1 MMTTASEAHLAAMAY
16 AARGW
21 RVIPIIPGRK
31 HPGIPAW
38 QNAATTDLN
47 LIEQWWHQN
56 PGHGVGIVTGTASG
70 IFAVDVDIADGK
82 RGDDTLADLELAY
95 GPLPETVEC
104 VTGTGGRHLYFR
116 YPEGAEIRNDAGRKL
131 GHGLDIRGD
140 GGQVLAPPTIHPNG
154 TAYRWETS
162 SHPDDIAVADA
173 PGWLIA
179 LLTHDDHPTPPAA
192 VTRPDTSSGDDSPA
206 GRYNNRTTWPELLEA
221 DGWTLDHTDADG
233 EQYWIR
239 PGKQARD
246 GVSATVGWHGND
258 MLRVFTT
265 SLGWLPERAYSRFG
279 YYACR
284 YHHGDRSAAAKALI
298 VAERDGRELAAL
310 LPADTTKPEPGQTTD
325 PDHDPLKIINW
336 PEFWANETDAA
347 DWLLEPLIARGRG
360 HSLYAGAKTGKSLL
374 MLAACAAVA
383 TGRPFL
389 NNPARP
395 PEPILYLDYEMTGD
409 DVRERLESYGYGP
422 DDDLGLLH
430 YALLPTIDPLDTHSG
445 ANAVIDAALRLGVI
459 HVIIDT
465 TSRAVAGE
473 ENDADTFR
481 TLYRLLGLRLKSHG
495 IGYHRLDHAGKN
507 FELGQRGSSAKND
520 DVDVVQALTVRDAG
534 LLLRAT
540 HKRMAWVP
548 ETVEIGLEDRDGF
561 LVYTTADRGW
571 PAKTKDI
578 VKILDGADVPV
589 DIGRDKVRELFKRS
603 GYQYRNAAISAA
615 IKFRKLRVEDT
626 EMCYRPV
633 INLSPITPG
642 QVFSGTVPEAPGQV
656 GTGTQNPWS
665 ETGTGSG
672 TGGDRYPRAS
682 ECVDL
687 SLVGDRST
695 HAPDLT
701 SQKRDE
707 LDRLLF
713 DTDDEAD
720 AQ

>member
-1 MMTTASEAHLAAMAY
+1 MTPTEAHLAAMSY

-31 HPGIPAW
+31 HPGIAAW

-47 LIEQWWHQN
+47 LIEQWWTAN
-56 PGHGVGIVTGTASG
+56 PGHGVGIVTGKASG

-82 RGDDTLADLELAY
+82 QGDDTLADLQLAY
-95 GPLPETVEC
+95 GPLPGTVEC

-116 YPEGAEIRNDAGRKL
+116 YPDNAEIRNDAGRKL

-154 TAYRWETS
+154 TPYRWETS
-162 SHPDDIAVADA
+162 SHPDDITVADA
-173 PGWLIA
+173 PGWLLA
-179 LLTHDDHPTPPAA
+179 LLTHDDHPTPPRP
-192 VTRPDTSSGDDSPA
+192 VPRPDTSRNDDDSPA
-206 GRYNNRTTWPELLEA
+206 GRYNNRTTWPELLGHDA
-221 DGWTLDHTDADG
+221 WTLDHTDPDG
-233 EQYWIR
+233 EQYWVR

-298 VAERDGRELAAL
+298 VAERDGHNLAAL

-325 PDHDPLKIINW
+325 PDNDPLRLIKW
-336 PEFWANETDAA
+336 PQFWQRETDTA

-422 DDDLGLLH
+422 DDNLEHLH

-445 ANAVIDAALRLGVI
+445 ADAVIGAALRLGVI
-459 HVIIDT
+459 HVVIDT

-481 TLYRLLGLRLKSHG
+481 ALYRLLGLKLKSHG

-520 DVDVVQALTVRDAG
+520 DVDVVQALTRRDTG

-548 ETVEIGLEDRDGF
+548 ETVEIGIEDRDGF
-561 LVYTTADRGW
+561 LVYTTADHGW
-571 PAKTKDI
+571 PAKTKEI
-578 VKILDGADVPV
+578 VDLLDGADVPV
-589 DIGRDKVRELFKRS
+589 DIGRDKVRELFKKS
-603 GYQYRNAAISAA
+603 GYQYRNDAISSA
-615 IKFRKLRVEDT
+615 IKYRKLRLKGD
-626 EMCYRPV
+626 EMCYQPV
-633 INLSPITPG
+633 TNLSPITPG
-642 QVFSGTVPEAPGQV
+642 QVFYGPVPETSGQV
-656 GTGTQNPWS
+656 GTGTQNPRS
-665 ETGTGSG
+665 ETGTGR
-672 TGGDRYPRAS
+672 GDRSGQSPTANQ
-682 ECVDL
+682 CVDL

-695 HAPDLT
+695 HAPDLPT
-701 SQKRDE
+701 QKRNQPTDPI
-707 LDRLLF
+707 F
-713 DTDDEAD
+713 GTDDEL
-720 AQ
+720 